1 MRRCCRPLS
10 ALRIRSARRRVA
22 CGAFALLFCS
32 ASTVSLQPTQV
43 PSPAT
48 PDPDTGVQR
57 IDRAVQAR
65 YQTVLSFTDIEHYAV
80 FRGKDEIHPVAEM
93 TVKDTYR
100 KDVGKSYTVLSQSG
114 SAFIF
119 RIGLKPL
126 LDNERSINLPGHVQ
140 QSWFDSGNYEMKPD
154 GTAQIRGR
162 NCIVVAVS
170 AKRKAPNTINGNI
183 WVDVND
189 FSLAQIDG
197 IASKSPSP
205 FAGTTHLMRQYAQID
220 GFPMAM
226 HARAES
232 SSLLFGRTVVTI
244 DYSDYQLQ
252 LGPRR

>member
-1 MRRCCRPLS
+1 M
-10 ALRIRSARRRVA
+10 
-22 CGAFALLFCS
+22 
-32 ASTVSLQPTQV
+32 
-43 PSPAT
+43 
-48 PDPDTGVQR
+48 
-57 IDRAVQAR
+57 
-65 YQTVLSFTDIEHYAV
+65 
-80 FRGKDEIHPVAEM
+80 
-93 TVKDTYR
+93 
-100 KDVGKSYTVLSQSG
+100 
-114 SAFIF
+114 
-119 RIGLKPL
+119 
-126 LDNERSINLPGHVQ
+126 
-140 QSWFDSGNYEMKPD
+140 
-154 GTAQIRGR
+154 
-162 NCIVVAVS
+162 
-170 AKRKAPNTINGNI
+170 INGNI